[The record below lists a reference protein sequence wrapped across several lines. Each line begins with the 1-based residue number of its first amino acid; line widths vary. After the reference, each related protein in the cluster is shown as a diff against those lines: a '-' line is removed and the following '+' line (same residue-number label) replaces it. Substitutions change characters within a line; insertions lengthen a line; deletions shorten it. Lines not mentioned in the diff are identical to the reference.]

1 LGKEDFEQ
9 KQKDFAGA
17 GGFAIEYLDG
27 TTFTYGVGDPNNPQS
42 EWLVSCTQKEYKERN
57 EKGGQNYVLRGQMSI
72 TQIYHI
78 GTIIIGN

>member
-1 LGKEDFEQ
+1 MEQTLQDLIFEFMQKVDEIYLTQHDSLRGFHLGKEDFEQ

-42 EWLVSCTQKEYKERN
+42 EWLVSCT
-57 EKGGQNYVLRGQMSI
+57 
-72 TQIYHI
+72 
-78 GTIIIGN
+78 